1 LRHWLGENALEGIES
16 LMIKLLLLFQQP
28 HRLII
33 TFCAYTMGLA
43 ARDLL
48 FLASR
53 ALRRGNHMVGVLAL
67 RSLGWALHFG

>member
-1 LRHWLGENALEGIES
+1 
-16 LMIKLLLLFQQP
+16 MIKLLLLFQQP

-53 ALRRGNHMVGVLAL
+53 ALRRGNHMVGVLA
-67 RSLGWALHFG
+67 